1 MRGLETWVRVRER
14 KASKFKKHFKGR
26 KSRIGNG
33 LDKEDERRGRV
44 KDNFKVSSL

>member
-1 MRGLETWVRVRER
+1 MEQER
-14 KASKFKKHFKGR
+14 KGSKFKKYFKGR

-33 LDKEDERRGRV
+33 LDKEDEREARV